1 MDKSFV
7 FIIFLA
13 VAIILV
19 VFNYLHKRH
28 IHYNPDDLRK
38 SVQKILEK
46 QNGKPINKADFLIE
60 LKRAYRCSH
69 KEANY
74 LLGKAREHN
83 FVTLVDSEVRLKA

>member
-60 LKRAYRCSH
+60 LKSAYRCSH

-74 LLGKAREHN
+74 LLGKAREHG